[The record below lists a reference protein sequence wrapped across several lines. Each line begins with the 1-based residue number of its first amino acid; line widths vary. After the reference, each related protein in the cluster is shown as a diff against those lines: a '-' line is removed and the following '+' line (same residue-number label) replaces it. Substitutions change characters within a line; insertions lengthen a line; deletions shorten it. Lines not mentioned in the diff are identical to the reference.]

1 MGKEPKKVIVK
12 TKTKCQINIWKM
24 STFLILKNE
33 FFVLFC
39 FHLLQSDFHDVAA
52 LSYMAAGTSY
62 YYNLMRPL
70 IIITFT
76 ESRLSICT

>member
-12 TKTKCQINIWKM
+12 TETKYM
-24 STFLILKNE
+24 KNVNL
-33 FFVLFC
+33 FNFKKWVFCFVL
-39 FHLLQSDFHDVAA
+39 FHLLQSAFHDVAA